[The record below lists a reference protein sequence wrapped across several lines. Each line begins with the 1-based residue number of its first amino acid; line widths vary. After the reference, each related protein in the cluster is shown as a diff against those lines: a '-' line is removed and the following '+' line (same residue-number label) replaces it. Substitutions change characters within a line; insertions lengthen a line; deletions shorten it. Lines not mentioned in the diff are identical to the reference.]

1 MFSNNGMTLNQNT
14 VIGEHRYMEMTVF
27 VETHLWEGSF
37 AHIGCHSER
46 GNSLTVLH
54 VGRMRGSAIEYR
66 YYNPIPC
73 LGMTTRY
80 WMTQTRVRE
89 TALRLRVRIG
99 NRRDQMCID
108 SEHRRM
114 HLGFSF
120 NDGDVFL

>member
-14 VIGEHRYMEMTVF
+14 VIGEHRYMEMTAF

-54 VGRMRGSAIEYR
+54 VGRMRGSAIEYC
-66 YYNPIPC
+66 YYNPIHC

-89 TALRLRVRIG
+89 TAVKSSARK
-99 NRRDQMCID
+99 
-108 SEHRRM
+108 
-114 HLGFSF
+114 
-120 NDGDVFL
+120 

>member
-1 MFSNNGMTLNQNT
+1 LGTTALRL
-14 VIGEHRYMEMTVF
+14 RYF
-27 VETHLWEGSF
+27 GSYLVPVDVML
-37 AHIGCHSER
+37 R
-46 GNSLTVLH
+46 MLTVLH

-89 TALRLRVRIG
+89 TALRLRVRLG